1 MATVRHRFGLTDNLP
16 TCVRT
21 CPPGG
26 QRRIAAERFVHRCF
40 KHHYAADIRHFMP
53 MLMSLSDEQDSVQA
67 VLGFRH
73 AQEEPLFLE
82 TYLDQPVEQLLASR
96 INMPVDRSRL
106 VEVGNLSVANAGGTR
121 WLFTALTAYLST
133 THCEWVL
140 FTIGPKLLN
149 AFRRLGFSPIDLA
162 EARRDRLPPEEQAA
176 WGSYYDQKPRVMA
189 GRLSLGHAGLWAMC
203 EREVAMMNLWQRA
216 LAVGSQ
222 AA

>member
-1 MATVRHRFGLTDNLP
+1 MATISNRFSLTDNLP

-26 QRRIAAERFVHRCF
+26 PQRMAAEQFVHHCF
-40 KHHYAADIRHFMP
+40 KQHYSADIRHFMP
-53 MLMSLSDEQDSVQA
+53 MLMSLSDEQDRLQA

-73 AQEEPLFLE
+73 ADDEPLFLE
-82 TYLDQPVEQLLASR
+82 TYLDQPVEQILSSR
-96 INMPVDRSRL
+96 ICQPVDRSRL

-140 FTIGPKLLN
+140 FTIGPLLHN
-149 AFRRLGFSPIDLA
+149 AFRRLGFTLVDLA
-162 EARRDRLPPEEQAA
+162 EARRERLPAEEQAA

-189 GRLSLGHAGLWAMC
+189 GKLAHGHAGLWAMC
-203 EREVAMMNLWQRA
+203 EREVAMMELWQQ
-216 LAVGSQ
+216 AVAAGSE

>member
-1 MATVRHRFGLTDNLP
+1 VRTIHQYFGSADTLP

-21 CPPGG
+21 SSPGG
-26 QRRIAAERFVHRCF
+26 QRRIAAEQFVHRVF
-40 KHHYAADIRHFMP
+40 KQYYQADVSHFMP
-53 MLMSLSDEQDSVQA
+53 TLMSLSDDQDQMQA

-73 AQEEPLFLE
+73 ADEEPLFLE
-82 TYLDQPVEQLLASR
+82 TYLDQPVEQLLAR
-96 INMPVDRSRL
+96 QINMPVDRSRL

-140 FTIGPKLLN
+140 FTIGPVLQN
-149 AFRRLGFSPIDLA
+149 AFKRLGFTLIDLA
-162 EARRDRLPPEEQAA
+162 EARRDQLLPEEQAA

-189 GRLSLGHAGLWAMC
+189 GRLADAHAGLWAMC
-203 EREVAMMNLWQRA
+203 EQEVAMMNLWQQA
-216 LAVGSQ
+216 VEVGSQ